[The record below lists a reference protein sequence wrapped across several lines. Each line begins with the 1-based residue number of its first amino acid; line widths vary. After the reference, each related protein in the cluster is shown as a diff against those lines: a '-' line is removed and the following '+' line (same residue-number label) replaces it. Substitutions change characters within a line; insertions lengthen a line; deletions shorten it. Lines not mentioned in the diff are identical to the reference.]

1 VLHIDYD
8 GTGDSAGSD
17 RDPGR
22 AEAWQG
28 SVRAA
33 VDLLRRGGARK
44 VCVVGMRLG
53 ATVAACAS
61 EGCGLDAL
69 VLWDPCDSGRSY
81 LREEALLRSVY
92 LGDQGLDIPPDPAVS
107 GAGGTEVLGTVY
119 DAATVRAMTQLTLE
133 SAQGDLADHVLALLR
148 PERPPRRATLERL
161 SLAHAET
168 ADAQG
173 QEELISVWPLKSV
186 VPQGTL
192 DTIVAWL
199 SGVTGPE
206 SSPIVVP
213 GTSDAALECP
223 DGGEVVE
230 EIRYMGPNRLFGI
243 LTRPPGPRPDATVV
257 MLNSGRVDHVGP
269 GRLWVDLARSWA
281 RDGIGVWRVDLSGL
295 GNSPARAG
303 RNPGVVYSP
312 EALDDI
318 ADIAS
323 AVSPRSSSAVVLM
336 GLCSGAYHAVQTA
349 RTAGALGVLAIN
361 LIFPTGEAQ
370 PQGEAPSG
378 RPSRPGLVVRAAAA
392 LRRSAKHLPGHHFLG
407 ATARRL
413 ADVKSWLVHRTTGEV
428 PPAFVL
434 REVAGLGARVFVL
447 CGSYEGRLVR
457 QGEAGLLRRLQKTA
471 EFRMAVL
478 PDIDHSLY
486 TQGTRKQVLPLLTE
500 QVRLL
505 TAPQAPR
512 PSARPGPRWPG
523 QSQLDGQ
530 PRTPVGAT

>member
-1 VLHIDYD
+1 MSSPSS
-8 GTGDSAGSD
+8 GPSA
-17 RDPGR
+17 RPG
-22 AEAWQG
+22 A
-28 SVRAA
+28 
-33 VDLLRRGGARK
+33 
-44 VCVVGMRLG
+44 
-53 ATVAACAS
+53 
-61 EGCGLDAL
+61 
-69 VLWDPCDSGRSY
+69 P
-81 LREEALLRSVY
+81 
-92 LGDQGLDIPPDPAVS
+92 
-107 GAGGTEVLGTVY
+107 
-119 DAATVRAMTQLTLE
+119 
-133 SAQGDLADHVLALLR
+133 
-148 PERPPRRATLERL
+148 TLERL

-199 SGVTGPE
+199 SGVAGPE

-213 GTSDAALECP
+213 GTSDAALDVP
-223 DGGEVVE
+223 RRGRGRRGDQV
-230 EIRYMGPNRLFGI
+230 YWAQ
-243 LTRPPGPRPDATVV
+243 PPLRHLDAATGPRPDATVV

-281 RDGIGVWRVDLSGL
+281 RDGIGVWRVST
-295 GNSPARAG
+295 SAAWATAPPAPG

-349 RTAGALGVLAIN
+349 RTAVRSASWPLN

-434 REVAGLGARVFVL
+434 REVAGLGAAFSSCAAVTK
-447 CGSYEGRLVR
+447 
-457 QGEAGLLRRLQKTA
+457 AGW
-471 EFRMAVL
+471 
-478 PDIDHSLY
+478 
-486 TQGTRKQVLPLLTE
+486 
-500 QVRLL
+500 
-505 TAPQAPR
+505 
-512 PSARPGPRWPG
+512 SARERPAFCGGYRKRRSSAWRSSPTSTTRCT
-523 QSQLDGQ
+523 
-530 PRTPVGAT
+530 RRAPVNRSCLY